1 MYSILIYIHIL
12 STSTESLARKSIQ
25 ISLAP
30 SHGFSMWCR
39 TLGQRAGEEAIWCAG
54 GWVWHGVTCLR
65 FQFIFLFF
73 VDVCWF
79 PNIGPVTWI
88 KWVAVSPLQANS
100 YSGHI
105 GSAYFKSTNCEH
117 SNSSIHAF
125 VSHVLNLLGVRTL
138 VQPWL
143 IHRFS
148 IRVLVGHSAK
158 LERLR
163 IRSFQQANTH
173 TYVTYV
179 TYVILVWHLH
189 DLHVYP
195 ATLASVN
202 LQKRGLCLKISVLS
216 VLVVAWLSLVKQDV
230 FRSWWILDQ
239 ALIWSGSPLVLAQM
253 QPCKMQWTAER
264 LEQKQP
270 QQPKQHVEC
279 YHINRI

>member
-1 MYSILIYIHIL
+1 M
-12 STSTESLARKSIQ
+12 R
-25 ISLAP
+25 
-30 SHGFSMWCR
+30 WC
-39 TLGQRAGEEAIWCAG
+39 L
-54 GWVWHGVTCLR
+54 GVTWCDL
-65 FQFIFLFF
+65 FAFPIYLPFF

-173 TYVTYV
+173 THTSHTSHTWYLYDTYT
-179 TYVILVWHLH
+179 TYTCI
-189 DLHVYP
+189 
-195 ATLASVN
+195 
-202 LQKRGLCLKISVLS
+202 
-216 VLVVAWLSLVKQDV
+216 
-230 FRSWWILDQ
+230 
-239 ALIWSGSPLVLAQM
+239 
-253 QPCKMQWTAER
+253 
-264 LEQKQP
+264 
-270 QQPKQHVEC
+270 QQL
-279 YHINRI
+279 